1 MIWCDKC
8 DKMIFLD
15 DDNPLMPLAEELLEV
30 LYTVNDDDFE
40 DYKMLVEIWA

>member
-1 MIWCDKC
+1 
-8 DKMIFLD
+8 
-15 DDNPLMPLAEELLEV
+15 MPLAEELLEV